1 MATQAPLKP
10 PPPGAKKTGL
20 KAVPKWVWIVAAL
33 LAVGVFIYL
42 KRSSSSTSAN
52 TGVPP
57 QGGGSGVDESQLS
70 SDIAAQ
76 LAAALVGTPDQ
87 GGAVSSPDQSQLDQ
101 DLLALIQQSQG
112 DYNSLVTQLVGS
124 GLVGPGTPT
133 QQTQPISV
141 TGTQQFA
148 PASTDP
154 YNLGPSPFAVT
165 AAPNTAG
172 IAGIVNPGAPV
183 PNVYLTSGQNIT
195 GYAGVIQPSPSITP
209 SRTGPARAM

>member
-1 MATQAPLKP
+1 V
-10 PPPGAKKTGL
+10 KKTGL
-20 KAVPKWVWIVAAL
+20 KAVPKWVWIGAAV

-52 TGVPP
+52 TGTPP

-76 LAAALVGTPDQ
+76 LAAALGGTPDQ

-101 DLLALIQQSQG
+101 DLLGLIQQSQG
-112 DYNSLVTQLVGS
+112 DYNSLVTQLVASGIANPGVAGS
-124 GLVGPGTPT
+124 QTSPVTVTG
-133 QQTQPISV
+133 QTQFNP
-141 TGTQQFA
+141 A
-148 PASTDP
+148 PADP

-183 PNVYLTSGQNIT
+183 PNVYSTSGQNIT
-195 GYAGVIQPSPSITP
+195 GYAGVFQPSPVITP
-209 SRTGPARAM
+209 SRTGPSRAM